1 MRRVEE
7 GVAAILIAIE
17 DRLTFCNLN
26 IAKRSFKPALFRFSR
41 VCLALF
47 LIITI
52 SSLLTPNSNS
62 LLPTI
67 QGQGSDNE
75 TAPPDIIVPE
85 GDTTPPDITVPDDII
100 VEATSPNGTPV
111 QYAVTAED
119 DVDGTAILEH
129 EDGSTVT
136 QDGVRA
142 NITISCDPSS
152 GFEFPIGNTAVE
164 CIATDASGNEAK
176 GFFTIRVQ
184 EVEVGPQS
192 PTVPLTVGIISN
204 VTEGVAPATFEFQ
217 ANLTGGSEPYTYLW
231 DFGDGSEESDKQTV
245 LHTFEEAGTYM
256 VTLATRDTDDQ
267 DAYDSLEITVNESL
281 PPPPPPAIL
290 WIILSAALASIVIG
304 GIALSKYKM
313 NQRRSRRLKIP
324 PSAIVEITAKGG
336 IDQ

>member
-7 GVAAILIAIE
+7 GVATILIAIE

-26 IAKRSFKPALFRFSR
+26 NAKRSFKPAIFRFSR

-62 LLPTI
+62 LLPAI

-75 TAPPDIIVPE
+75 SASPDIIVPE
-85 GDTTPPDITVPDDII
+85 DDTTPPDITVPDDII

-119 DVDGTAILEH
+119 DVDGTAILEQ
-129 EDGSTVT
+129 DGSTVT
-136 QDGVRA
+136 QEGIRG

-164 CIATDASGNEAK
+164 CIATDASGNEGE

-184 EVEVGPQS
+184 EVVVGPQS
-192 PTVPLTVGIISN
+192 QTVPLTVGIISN
-204 VTEGVAPATFEFQ
+204 ITEGVAPATFEFQ
-217 ANLTGGSEPYTYLW
+217 ANLTGGTEPYTYLW
-231 DFGDGSEESDKQTV
+231 DFDDGGEESDKQTV
-245 LHTFEEAGTYM
+245 LHTFEEAGTYV
-256 VTLATRDTDDQ
+256 VTLAARDTDDQ
-267 DAYDSLEITVNESL
+267 DAYDSLEITVNESPPPR
-281 PPPPPPAIL
+281 PPPPIL
-290 WIILSAALASIVIG
+290 WIILFAVLASIVIG
-304 GIALSKYKM
+304 GIALGKYKM

-336 IDQ
+336 IEQ